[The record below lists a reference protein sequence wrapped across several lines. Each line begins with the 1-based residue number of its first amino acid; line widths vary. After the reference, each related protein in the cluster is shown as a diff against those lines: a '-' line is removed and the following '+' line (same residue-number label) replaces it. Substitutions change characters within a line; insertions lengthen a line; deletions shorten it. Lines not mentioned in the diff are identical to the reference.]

1 MLLAVFLP
9 FAAGYFLSY
18 LFRTVNGPIA
28 ERLIATFALDAR
40 SLGLLTSVY
49 FLLFAAFQL
58 PLGVL
63 LDRFGPRRVQ
73 ATLMGV
79 AALGALQFAA
89 AQGVVGLLIGRA
101 LIGFGTSGALMTGL
115 KALNLSMPQE
125 RLAFANGCFVMF
137 GGLGAMASTV
147 PVDLMLDVLDWR
159 GTFAV
164 LAIATLAVA
173 AWVHLVVPDT
183 LTTTTPSG
191 WRSAVR
197 GVWVVYRD
205 PAFWR
210 LAPLSSSVIGTAFAL
225 HGLWA
230 ARWLAD
236 VDGVGSSRIVL
247 FLLVMGGA
255 LTVGAGAIG
264 AVADALRRRGWGSSA
279 VFGAGC
285 AIFLL
290 VQTCLLTRLP
300 VPAWLVWG
308 AMAAFGA
315 MTVLSYSIVG
325 ELFAPEIIGRA
336 NGALN
341 LLHLGSAFVLQSGIG
356 AVVGLWAPDSLGR
369 YPVAAYQVA
378 LVVPM
383 TLQAATLL
391 WFALPALVRA
401 APGVSQWGAR

>member
-1 MLLAVFLP
+1 MLPAIFLP

-40 SLGLLTSVY
+40 SLGLLTSMY

-63 LDRFGPRRVQ
+63 IDRFGPRRVQ

-79 AALGALQFAA
+79 AALGAFQFAA
-89 AQGVVGLLIGRA
+89 AQGILGLLIGRA

-115 KALNLSMPQE
+115 KALNLSTPKE
-125 RLAFANGCFVMF
+125 RLALVNGCFVMC

-147 PVDLMLDVLDWR
+147 PVDLMLDALDWR
-159 GTFAV
+159 GTFTF
-164 LAIATLAVA
+164 LALATLAVA
-173 AWVHLVVPDT
+173 VWVHLAGPDT
-183 LTTTTPSG
+183 PATAMPPN
-191 WRSAVR
+191 WHSAVH
-197 GVWVVYRD
+197 GVWLVYRN

-236 VDGVGSSRIVL
+236 VNGASPSHIVL
-247 FLLVMGGA
+247 FLLLMGGA
-255 LTVGAGAIG
+255 LTLGAGMIG
-264 AVADALRRRGWGSSA
+264 ALVDVLKRRGWRSSA
-279 VFGAGC
+279 VFGAAC
-285 AIFLL
+285 TIFLL
-290 VQTCLLTRLP
+290 VQACLIARLP
-300 VPAWLVWG
+300 VPAWLLWG
-308 AMAAFGA
+308 TLAAFGA

-341 LLHLGSAFVLQSGIG
+341 LLHLGTAFVLQSGIG
-356 AVVGLWAPDSLGR
+356 IVVDLWAPDSLGR
-369 YPVAAYQVA
+369 YPVEAYQVA
-378 LVVPM
+378 LAVPL
-383 TLQAATLL
+383 TLQVTALL
-391 WFALPALVRA
+391 WFALPALIRTVPR
-401 APGVSQWGAR
+401 VSQGEAG